1 VGLLGAWLIGR
12 TMATYGVVRVSA
24 PASCFVCFSPPA
36 LENLHR
42 PRALRIVD
50 LTSRFVKLLAG
61 LGFYPLRT
69 TGFAH
74 ASSLSLM
81 EVQNP
86 PMLPAK
92 FRPCRTTSWSLVRR
106 LANRIS
112 ELSAAKARVEGWK
125 SLTGFVTIDLSRE
138 GFEQGRLSELKIS
151 RQISDSSHVEH
162 GPMDATPKF
171 WTDGGAVDADRV
183 AWPLK
188 YWFYSL
194 VAQALPVARAPCKHC
209 GLVLYSD
216 QDVRRH
222 EYGHNENGYA
232 DS

>member
-151 RQISDSSHVEH
+151 HQISDSSHVAY
-162 GPMDATPKF
+162 GPKDANGLF
-171 WTDGGAVDADRV
+171 WTDGGAVNADRIT
-183 AWPLK
+183 WPLT
-188 YWFYSL
+188 YRFHSL
-194 VAQALPVARAPCKHC
+194 AAQADPVARAPCKHC
-209 GLVLYSD
+209 GLVFYSD
-216 QDVRRH
+216 QDLSWH
-222 EYGHNENGYA
+222 EHCHPAYAYA
-232 DS
+232 DT